1 MRCTVTGIIVEQG
14 KVKSKDGKNEYPYTV
29 IYSYGE
35 SIKIF
40 DFDTT
45 TADLYTKISF
55 DAKVRVGKY
64 GLEVSPIPVNQ
75 EEKPIK

>member
-14 KVKSKDGKNEYPYTV
+14 QVKSKDGKNEYPFTV

-40 DFDTT
+40 NFDTT
-45 TADLYTKISF
+45 TADLYSKISF
-55 DAKVRVGKY
+55 DAKVKAGKY
-64 GLEVSPIPVNQ
+64 GLEVSPIPP
-75 EEKPIK
+75 EEKTTK